1 MTERVVAY
9 LAGIGERDITKLG
22 AQCGFW
28 ERVTRQLDRLSNRMS
43 AGDRKRIERVLQER
57 VPCPTRLQYDQWHN
71 EGARLLG
78 PDRVT
83 PAVDNWPR
91 GRTSAANSNKPE

>member
-1 MTERVVAY
+1 
-9 LAGIGERDITKLG
+9 
-22 AQCGFW
+22 
-28 ERVTRQLDRLSNRMS
+28 MS

-78 PDRVT
+78 LDLVT

-91 GRTSAANSNKPE
+91 G